1 MQGQELDLMNLGGP
15 FQLRTFYISML
26 LPCTLGTTQHPGVHS
41 SGRSLGA
48 LQVSRAAVT
57 QVAGMW

>member
-15 FQLRTFYISML
+15 LQLRTFYLSML

-41 SGRSLGA
+41 SRRSLGA
-48 LQVSRAAVT
+48 LQASRAAMPQVT
-57 QVAGMW
+57 GMW